1 MQKLLDAILFPGA
14 VHVGDL
20 VLGDRGEVEVN
31 LKQRDSLK
39 FLPVKTSFFSG
50 LFRLL
55 SLLAEGQNM
64 KKKHSGQIIKT
75 C

>member
-31 LKQRDSLK
+31 LKQKDSLK
-39 FLPVKTSFFSG
+39 FLPVKSKISSG
-50 LFRLL
+50 N
-55 SLLAEGQNM
+55 SLKIAV
-64 KKKHSGQIIKT
+64 S
-75 C
+75 